1 MNLRKAAEVLPF
13 IAPVQAL
20 VLGVI
25 VIPSAFVVWMSFHV
39 SSFGQ
44 APQFVGWANYLKI
57 LTDPAF
63 LRSLGNTFLIVLTA
77 VHVELLVGLGMALLF
92 ASGLPWRRYLLVAV
106 LAPYAVSEVTAVAM
120 WRFLF
125 DPDLGPVTMVLQS
138 LNLPILDWSFEPSHA
153 LIMVGLLTVWL
164 HLPFTFVILYAA
176 RLAIPKD
183 LYEAAFID
191 GATRLQ
197 AFAKITLPLLGP
209 AIVIALLFRYI
220 FAFRLFSEVWL
231 LTGGGPARSTEV
243 VAVYLY
249 EEAFRFNAFGTAAAT
264 AWIMVLISM
273 LLAAGYVLI
282 LRRETAADA
291 Y

>member
-1 MNLRKAAEVLPF
+1 LNLRRAVEVIPF
-13 IAPVQAL
+13 IAPVHAL
-20 VLGVI
+20 ILGVI
-25 VIPSAFVVWMSFHV
+25 VIPSALVVWMSFHV

-57 LTDPAF
+57 LADPAF

-92 ASGLPWRRYLLVAV
+92 ASGLPWRRYLLVAA

-125 DPDLGPVTMVLQS
+125 DPDMGPITLALTALG
-138 LNLPILDWSFEPSHA
+138 LPILDWSFEPSHA

-176 RLAIPKD
+176 RLAIPRD

-197 AFAKITLPLLGP
+197 AFLKVTLPLLAP
-209 AIVIALLFRYI
+209 AIIIALLFRYI

-273 LLAAGYVLI
+273 LLAAGYVVL
-282 LRRETAADA
+282 LRRQAAANA